1 MRRDTKIAGAVLPVI
16 PVGILAAVSV
26 ATFAIARGASDRWRL
41 LFRPLCH
48 GLTERCLT
56 IWGAAM
62 PICARCTAL
71 YAGLL
76 LGLLLYWFLPRMK
89 EMTMRRVMFAAA
101 LPLALD
107 GLSQATGLRTS
118 TNELR
123 VLTGLVAA
131 IPFGLWVLTAIEDI
145 PPRAVT
151 PS

>member
-1 MRRDTKIAGAVLPVI
+1 
-16 PVGILAAVSV
+16 
-26 ATFAIARGASDRWRL
+26 
-41 LFRPLCH
+41 
-48 GLTERCLT
+48 
-56 IWGAAM
+56 M

-76 LGLLLYWFLPRMK
+76 LGLLLYWLLPRMK
-89 EMTMRRVMFAAA
+89 EVAMRRVMFAAA
-101 LPLALD
+101 LPLAID

-123 VLTGLVAA
+123 ILTGLIAA

-145 PPRAVT
+145 PSRSVT